1 MGLKGFFDTIL
12 SKNKLV
18 SVVNLNMILFT
29 ISLIAL
35 IYSLSVQSYRA
46 IKKAITPAYKKT
58 PEYQE
63 FEKQLNRIL
72 SKHKVNN
79 SVNSSL

>member
-46 IKKAITPAYKKT
+46 IKKAITLAYKKT

-72 SKHKVNN
+72 SEHKVNN

>member
-1 MGLKGFFDTIL
+1 MGLKVFFDTIL

-18 SVVNLNMILFT
+18 SVVNLKMILFT

-35 IYSLSVQSYRA
+35 IYSLSVQSCRA

>member
-1 MGLKGFFDTIL
+1 
-12 SKNKLV
+12 
-18 SVVNLNMILFT
+18 MILFT

-46 IKKAITPAYKKT
+46 IKKAFTPAYKKT

-63 FEKQLNRIL
+63 FEKQLKNIL
-72 SKHKVNN
+72 SEHKVNN
-79 SVNSSL
+79 SVNSPF

>member
-1 MGLKGFFDTIL
+1 
-12 SKNKLV
+12 
-18 SVVNLNMILFT
+18 MIVFV

-46 IKKAITPAYKKT
+46 IKKASTPAYKKT

-63 FEKQLNRIL
+63 FEKQLNSIL
-72 SKHKVNN
+72 SEHKVNN
-79 SVNSSL
+79 VSNSVF

>member
-12 SKNKLV
+12 SKNKLF

-35 IYSLSVQSYRA
+35 IYSLIVQSYRA

-72 SKHKVNN
+72 SEHKVNN